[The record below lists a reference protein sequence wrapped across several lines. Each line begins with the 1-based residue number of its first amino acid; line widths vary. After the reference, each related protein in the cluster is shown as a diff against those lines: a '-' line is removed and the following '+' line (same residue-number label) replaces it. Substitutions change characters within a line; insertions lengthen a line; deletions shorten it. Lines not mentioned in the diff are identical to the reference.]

1 METSVWLEIQS
12 GLDLPHHHDLFLAVP
27 ACAAKQRE
35 LIGVGTG
42 REQAE
47 IFMRQQAKR
56 DRGGSGT
63 ASNESHY
70 PNANKPR
77 DADHSNS
84 NKTADHGE
92 RIFADSQH
100 MAPHRDIAPVTGL

>member
-12 GLDLPHHHDLFLAVP
+12 GLDLPHHRDLFLAVP

-56 DRGGSGT
+56 DRGGDQAPRPT
-63 ASNESHY
+63 KVITLMPTN
-70 PNANKPR
+70 PRCKP
-77 DADHSNS
+77 
-84 NKTADHGE
+84 
-92 RIFADSQH
+92 QQ
-100 MAPHRDIAPVTGL
+100 